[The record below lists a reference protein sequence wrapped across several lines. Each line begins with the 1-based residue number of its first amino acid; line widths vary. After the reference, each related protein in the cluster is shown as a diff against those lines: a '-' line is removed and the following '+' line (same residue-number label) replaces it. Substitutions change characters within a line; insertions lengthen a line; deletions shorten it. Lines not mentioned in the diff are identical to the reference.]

1 MRKMG
6 KKEHKIAPFSVIVSF
21 VVLSII
27 GGALLMQLPLRISPS
42 KSLPGLSVS
51 FSMDGNSARII
62 EATAT
67 SKLEAMLSRISGIE
81 KISSTSSKDRAVI
94 DIEFDKHVDLEMA
107 RFEASTIVREVWSQL
122 PQATTYPQ
130 IKLKYPDEQSS
141 RPFLTYAISGD
152 SDIALLESYADNHI
166 KSRLASIDGVSQITI
181 SGATDM
187 QWSIVYDRDVLEL
200 LGVSIDN
207 IKDIIKNYYSK
218 RHLGQVKYGENY
230 KTRLTITSQNVDE
243 RLDIS
248 DLAVKGKTEK
258 LIPLNQIVQVVYDA
272 GNPNM
277 FFRVNGLNSIYISIE
292 AHEDANQLKTA
303 NKIKDEIAEIET
315 NLPNSYQL
323 HCRYD
328 ATDYIK
334 SELNKIYIRS
344 VLTILILLLFVSLVY
359 RDLRYL
365 LLISI
370 SLAANLLVAFI
381 LYYFFK
387 VELQLYSLAGV
398 TISLSLA
405 IDNIIVM
412 TDHIRYSRNKKAFMA
427 ILAATL
433 TTIGALVII
442 FLLDDSI
449 KLNLQDFATV
459 VIINLAV
466 SLLTVLFLVPALI
479 EKIGFSRYSP
489 GIEFSSTKRLLR
501 RIPIYFS
508 RFYQSQ
514 ILFTMK
520 YRKYSILLIVLIF
533 GLPIFMLPENI
544 EVSEK
549 EDGAVDSV
557 FIENYNKIAASP
569 FVNGKL
575 RPALEKWLGGALRL
589 FAQEVYAGSY
599 FTMADEQTLIV
610 AASLPNGATI
620 EQMNHL
626 IEKMEI
632 FLSNNS
638 GGIANFVTT
647 ISSAQNGHIQIF
659 FTKDANSS
667 GLPYLLKD
675 AIIAHAEQIGGGS
688 WGVFGLD
695 DIGFSNRVNESVGNF
710 SIELFGYNYDRLLEI
725 SNQLRDSLLE
735 NRRIKDVAIN
745 SRKMRFKVKYDE
757 FNFDI
762 DNYRLAMQNISPNQ
776 LFNALDNSSTIDNI
790 YHNNQLEQI
799 FLISKQSQKQD
810 IWNLENAPIQRY
822 KVKDI
827 AMVRK
832 LDTPLDIVKIDQQ
845 YRQIIQYEYS
855 GVNSQGVKVLDD
867 IVKRFNSKL
876 PIGYSVTSGD
886 RDEGWSDEDSGDLYW
901 LLIII
906 MVIIYFITSILFNSL
921 WQPLAIIFVI
931 PIAYIG
937 VFLSFYWLDAN
948 FDQGGFASLVLLC
961 GITVNSSIYLIDE
974 YNKISQLYINRT
986 SIWCYI
992 RAWNRK
998 VVPILLTIVS
1008 TILGFT
1014 PFLMSENKEAF
1025 WYPMTIGVA
1034 GGLIASF
1041 IGIYI
1046 YLPLL
1051 ICRKSV

>member
-1 MRKMG
+1 M
-6 KKEHKIAPFSVIVSF
+6 
-21 VVLSII
+21 
-27 GGALLMQLPLRISPS
+27 
-42 KSLPGLSVS
+42 
-51 FSMDGNSARII
+51 
-62 EATAT
+62 
-67 SKLEAMLSRISGIE
+67 
-81 KISSTSSKDRAVI
+81 
-94 DIEFDKHVDLEMA
+94 
-107 RFEASTIVREVWSQL
+107 
-122 PQATTYPQ
+122 
-130 IKLKYPDEQSS
+130 
-141 RPFLTYAISGD
+141 
-152 SDIALLESYADNHI
+152 
-166 KSRLASIDGVSQITI
+166 
-181 SGATDM
+181 
-187 QWSIVYDRDVLEL
+187 
-200 LGVSIDN
+200 
-207 IKDIIKNYYSK
+207 
-218 RHLGQVKYGENY
+218 
-230 KTRLTITSQNVDE
+230 
-243 RLDIS
+243 
-248 DLAVKGKTEK
+248 
-258 LIPLNQIVQVVYDA
+258 
-272 GNPNM
+272 
-277 FFRVNGLNSIYISIE
+277 
-292 AHEDANQLKTA
+292 
-303 NKIKDEIAEIET
+303 
-315 NLPNSYQL
+315 
-323 HCRYD
+323 
-328 ATDYIK
+328 
-334 SELNKIYIRS
+334 
-344 VLTILILLLFVSLVY
+344 
-359 RDLRYL
+359 
-365 LLISI
+365 
-370 SLAANLLVAFI
+370 
-381 LYYFFK
+381 
-387 VELQLYSLAGV
+387 
-398 TISLSLA
+398 
-405 IDNIIVM
+405 
-412 TDHIRYSRNKKAFMA
+412 
-427 ILAATL
+427 
-433 TTIGALVII
+433 
-442 FLLDDSI
+442 
-449 KLNLQDFATV
+449 
-459 VIINLAV
+459 
-466 SLLTVLFLVPALI
+466 
-479 EKIGFSRYSP
+479 
-489 GIEFSSTKRLLR
+489 
-501 RIPIYFS
+501 
-508 RFYQSQ
+508 
-514 ILFTMK
+514 
-520 YRKYSILLIVLIF
+520 
-533 GLPIFMLPENI
+533 
-544 EVSEK
+544 
-549 EDGAVDSV
+549 
-557 FIENYNKIAASP
+557 
-569 FVNGKL
+569 
-575 RPALEKWLGGALRL
+575 
-589 FAQEVYAGSY
+589 
-599 FTMADEQTLIV
+599 
-610 AASLPNGATI
+610 
-620 EQMNHL
+620 
-626 IEKMEI
+626 
-632 FLSNNS
+632 
-638 GGIANFVTT
+638 
-647 ISSAQNGHIQIF
+647 
-659 FTKDANSS
+659 
-667 GLPYLLKD
+667 
-675 AIIAHAEQIGGGS
+675 
-688 WGVFGLD
+688 D